1 MIEYTIECKDEEK
14 MLIKS
19 LRLKN
24 YRSFEEFN
32 IDFDDNL
39 TVIVAENGVGKSS
52 VLDAVSV
59 ALGQFVGGFD
69 AGRDSGF
76 VPDDAR
82 LAITNSDSTT
92 HMIEMESQYPIELF
106 AKGQVDGIDEEWS
119 RDLTGN
125 KARTTYGKA
134 SVLNQY
140 AKKLQ
145 DEVRKELRVS
155 LPIISYYGTGRLWN
169 QKQKVKESS
178 EHHSRLFGY
187 DRALEPA
194 STYKEFA
201 KWFEDESKAEY
212 DKIVEMVQ
220 RGESINSN
228 LIEASAGLQNI
239 REAVNIC
246 LKVSGWEN
254 IRYNSKFKKIIATHS
269 TQGVIPVER
278 LSDGVRSMLAMTAD
292 IAYRCTKLNPHL
304 NNAPKETK
312 GIVQIDEIEMHLHP
326 KWQQEVIPN
335 LQKAFP
341 LIQFIITTHSP
352 QVLSGIKNEAIRIIS
367 NAKVYS
373 APLGTEGAEASRILK
388 RVFEVDLR
396 PKNNSI
402 SIKLNKYLDL
412 VYDEKWGST
421 EAMRLR
427 KELDIIF
434 HGEEPVLIEADLYI
448 ENRKWELEIEEGT

>member
-1 MIEYTIECKDEEK
+1 

-39 TVIVAENGVGKSS
+39 TVIVAENGIGKSS

-82 LAITNSDSTT
+82 LSITNTDSTT
-92 HMIEMESQYPIELF
+92 HMVEMESMYPIELF
-106 AKGQVDGIDEEWS
+106 ATGKVNGKDEEWS
-119 RDLTGN
+119 RNLTGD

-134 SVLNQY
+134 TVLNKY

-145 DEVRKELRVS
+145 KDVKTETIIS
-155 LPIISYYGTGRLWN
+155 LPVISYYGTGRLWN
-169 QKQKVKESS
+169 QKQTVKDSKS
-178 EHHSRLFGY
+178 HQSRLFGY

-220 RGESINSN
+220 RGESIDSS
-228 LIEASAGLQNI
+228 LIEASTALQNI

-254 IRYNSKFKKIIATHS
+254 IRYNSKFKKIIATHP
-269 TQGVIPVER
+269 TQGVIPIER

-304 NNAPKETK
+304 PNAPKETK

-326 KWQQEVIPN
+326 RWQQEVILN

-352 QVLSGIKNEAIRIIS
+352 QVLTTVKANNIRGLVLENGYISTKRFDFSFGAKSHELLDGI
-367 NAKVYS
+367 
-373 APLGTEGAEASRILK
+373 LGVDERPQNLEIVQMLK
-388 RVFEVDLR
+388 RYIELVDE
-396 PKNNSI
+396 
-402 SIKLNKYLDL
+402 NKYN
-412 VYDEKWGST
+412 EE
-421 EAMRLR
+421 EALLLR
-427 KELDIIF
+427 KELDIW
-434 HGEEPVLIEADLYI
+434 GAGKEKSLLKADMDIRLKEYQ
-448 ENRKWELEIEEGT
+448 RR

>member
-1 MIEYTIECKDEEK
+1 

-19 LRLKN
+19 LKLKN

-32 IDFDDNL
+32 ITFDDNL

-52 VLDAVSV
+52 VLDAISV

-69 AGRDSGF
+69 TGRDSGF

-82 LAITNSDSTT
+82 LVITNTDSTT
-92 HMIEMESQYPIELF
+92 HMREMESIYPIELI
-106 AKGQVDGIDEEWS
+106 ATGIVDGKEEEWS
-119 RDLTGN
+119 RKLTGN
-125 KARTTYGKA
+125 KSKTTYGKA
-134 SVLNQY
+134 TVLKQY

-145 DEVRKELRVS
+145 DEARREQSVS
-155 LPIISYYGTGRLWN
+155 LPIISYYGIGRLWN
-169 QKQKVKESS
+169 QKQTVKESIS
-178 EHHSRLFGY
+178 HQSRLFGY
-187 DRALEPA
+187 DKALEPA

-220 RGESINSN
+220 RGESINSS
-228 LIEASAGLQNI
+228 LIEASTALQNI

-246 LKVSGWEN
+246 LRVSGWEN
-254 IRYNSKFKKIIATHS
+254 IRYNSKFKKIIATHP
-269 TQGVIPVER
+269 TQGVIPIER

-326 KWQQEVIPN
+326 RWQQEVIPN
-335 LQKAFP
+335 LREAFP
-341 LIQFIITTHSP
+341 KIQFIITTHSP
-352 QVLSGIKNEAIRIIS
+352 QVLSGIKNEAIRILVDS
-367 NAKVYS
+367 KVYS

-402 SIKLNKYLDL
+402 TIKLNKYLDL
-412 VYDEKWGST
+412 VYSEQWENDEALK
-421 EAMRLR
+421 LR
-427 KELDIIF
+427 KELDNIF
-434 HGEEPVLIEADLYI
+434 GGEEPVLTEADLYI
-448 ENRKWELEIEEGT
+448 ENRKWEMEIEEGN

>member
-1 MIEYTIECKDEEK
+1 

-19 LRLKN
+19 LKLKN

-32 IDFDDNL
+32 ITFDDTL

-69 AGRDSGF
+69 TGRDSGF

-82 LAITNSDSTT
+82 LVITNTDSTT
-92 HMIEMESQYPIELF
+92 HMIEMESMYPIELI
-106 AKGQVDGIDEEWS
+106 ATGIVDGKEEEWS
-119 RDLTGN
+119 RKLTGN
-125 KARTTYGKA
+125 KSRTTYGKA
-134 SVLNQY
+134 TVLNQY
-140 AKKLQ
+140 AKKIQ
-145 DEVRKELRVS
+145 DEVRQKESVS

-169 QKQKVKESS
+169 QKQIVKESTN
-178 EHHSRLFGY
+178 HQSRLFGY
-187 DRALEPA
+187 DKALEPA

-212 DKIVEMVQ
+212 DKIVEMIQ
-220 RGESINSN
+220 RGESINSS
-228 LIEASAGLQNI
+228 LIEASTALQNI

-246 LKVSGWEN
+246 LRVSGWEN
-254 IRYNSKFKKIIATHS
+254 IRYNSKFKKIIATHP
-269 TQGVIPVER
+269 TQGVIPIER

-326 KWQQEVIPN
+326 RWQQEVIPN
-335 LQKAFP
+335 LREAFP

-352 QVLSGIKNEAIRIIS
+352 QVLSGIKNEAIRILADS
-367 NAKVYS
+367 KVYS

-388 RVFEVDLR
+388 RVFGVELR
-396 PKNNSI
+396 APQNSVT
-402 SIKLNKYLDL
+402 IKLNEYLDL
-412 VYDEKWGST
+412 VYNDKWDE
-421 EAMRLR
+421 ALALR
-427 KELDIIF
+427 EELDNIF
-434 HGEEPVLIEADLYI
+434 GGEEPVLTEADLYI
-448 ENRKWELEIEEGT
+448 ENRKWEMEIEEDS